1 MRTEDEIKKNIEGL
15 KQAADVFKQIQG
27 EDCIN
32 DIGYQQI
39 LGQWKALIWVLNES
53 EEK

>member
-1 MRTEDEIKKNIEGL
+1 MKSKEEIEKNISGL

-27 EDCIN
+27 DDCID

-39 LGQWKALIWVLNES
+39 LGQWKALQWVLS
-53 EEK
+53 E